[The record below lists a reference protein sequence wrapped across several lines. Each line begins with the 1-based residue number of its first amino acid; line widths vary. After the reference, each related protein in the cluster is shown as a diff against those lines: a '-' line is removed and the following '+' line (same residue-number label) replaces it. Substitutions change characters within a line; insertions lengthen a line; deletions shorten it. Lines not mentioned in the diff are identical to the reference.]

1 MCGRFSNYF
10 ADNTIIGAFDLD
22 RVVQTAATSWNIAP
36 TQPITVVLEQAHQ
49 LADLPSPAATSPKP
63 DRAAWVARWGLVP
76 SWAKDSKAAY
86 RLINARSETVTEKP
100 SFRAAARR
108 RRALIPAAGY
118 FEWQPNSAGTKTPFY
133 LHPEPDG
140 QVLALA
146 GLYEWWQDPAKSKHQ
161 AEPLLSATIITRP
174 ATDQL
179 GQIHDRMPLIVP
191 PELFG
196 DWLDPAPHTAGQ
208 VMAMMAAMPDPR
220 LTPRQVSPAVGS
232 VRNNHP
238 GLLLPAT

>member
-10 ADNTIIGAFDLD
+10 ADNTIIGAFDIE
-22 RVVQTAATSWNIAP
+22 RVVQLAPASWNIAP
-36 TQPITVVLEQAHQ
+36 TQPITVVLEQSH
-49 LADLPSPAATSPKP
+49 LPPAQSDSKP
-63 DRAAWVARWGLVP
+63 ERTAQVARWGLVP
-76 SWAKDSKAAY
+76 SWAKDRQGAA

-100 SFRAAARR
+100 SFRVAARL

-118 FEWQPNSAGTKTPFY
+118 FEWQPSTTGAKTPFY

-146 GLYEWWQDPAKSKHQ
+146 GLYEWWHDPAQPEPQ

-191 PELFG
+191 PALFG
-196 DWLDPAPHTAGQ
+196 DWLDPAPLNPGQ
-208 VMAMMAAMPDPR
+208 VKSMIAAMPDPS
-220 LTPRQVSPAVGS
+220 LTPRQVSRAVGS

-238 GLLLPAT
+238 SLLLPATEAA